1 MSREKKYIRKKISE
15 TRSSGLNIGS
25 ASIIMV
31 FVVLCMTIFSV
42 LSLMTAVNEMDTAE
56 KYAASTAA
64 YYEADFRA
72 EEVRAVIA
80 ETGENAFDQELVSGA
95 VGTEVALRR
104 DGGYI
109 YYSYCIPAEDGE
121 WELAVVL
128 KVDESIVAG
137 SGPGLKSGGSGS
149 EGFDPADFKV
159 IKWEKE
165 KLGTWT
171 PDQDITV
178 WSGEFE
184 EE

>member
-1 MSREKKYIRKKISE
+1 MSREKGYIRKKISE

-56 KYAASTAA
+56 KYAASAAA
-64 YYEADFRA
+64 YYEADCRA
-72 EEVRAVIA
+72 EEARAVIG
-80 ETGENAFDQELVSGA
+80 ELGENAFDQNIVSGA
-95 VGTEVALRR
+95 VGTEVAMSRE
-104 DGGYI
+104 GGYV
-109 YYSYCIPAEDGE
+109 YYSYCIPAEDDE

-128 KVDESIVAG
+128 RVREEIVAR
-137 SGPGLKSGGSGS
+137 SGPGQVTGGAGS
-149 EGFDPADFKV
+149 EGFAASDLEV
-159 IKWEKE
+159 IKWQKE

-171 PDQDITV
+171 PDDDITV

-184 EE
+184 